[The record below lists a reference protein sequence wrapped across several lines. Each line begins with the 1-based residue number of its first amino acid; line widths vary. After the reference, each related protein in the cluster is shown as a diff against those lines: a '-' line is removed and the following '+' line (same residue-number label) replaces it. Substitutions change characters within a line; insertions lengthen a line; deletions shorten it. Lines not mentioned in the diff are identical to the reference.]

1 MPELCSFIMLALPHP
16 HSLRTGPKVLRKSI
30 EFVKKKSSALIKRL
44 NWWLVSYLAIVL
56 LFSGLYFLI
65 WSARPD
71 SFIVNSELNLDPLS
85 DVPLLAWQEVG
96 TLGTTGAPSLSD
108 ISKKLAAIKAKINA
122 LDLKVRSLDQQVDSY
137 RAELAEVG
145 RRNETMMMANGE
157 RYRQDVTAEAS
168 RNVAEAE
175 RVLKAFSERGSSARE
190 TTSLYGV
197 AEANLRVKVAELRVV
212 QAEQIAEAYRYFTR
226 NIGQFGD
233 PKLTARMD
241 ELHEKSQTQALERQQ
256 ASEDLMQ
263 QRKKLIEAAQAWREQ
278 RLKAVSWEDFLFFS
292 IGISTTTT
300 YGDVVGNSRLVR
312 SLIAT
317 QLLICVFVMA
327 GFVSSVVSRAGRRD
341 GETSLSPA
349 PGS

>member
-1 MPELCSFIMLALPHP
+1 MLRSSKNL
-16 HSLRTGPKVLRKSI
+16 
-30 EFVKKKSSALIKRL
+30 VKKKTSAVLKRL

-96 TLGTTGAPSLSD
+96 THGTTGAPSLSD
-108 ISKKLAAIKAKINA
+108 ISKELADIKTKINV
-122 LDLKVRSLDQQVDSY
+122 LDLKVRSLDQQIDSN

-145 RRNETMMMANGE
+145 RRNETIMIANGE

-168 RNVAEAE
+168 RSVADAE
-175 RVLKAFSERGSSARE
+175 RVLRAHSERGSSARE
-190 TTSLYGV
+190 TTPLYGV

-212 QAEQIAEAYRYFTR
+212 QAEQVAEAYRYFTS

-233 PKLTARMD
+233 PELTARMG
-241 ELHEKSQTQALERQQ
+241 ELHDKSQAQAFERQQ

-263 QRKKLIEAAQAWREQ
+263 QRQKLIEVARAWREQ
-278 RLKAVSWEDFLFFS
+278 RLEAVSWEDFLFFS

-312 SLIAT
+312 SLIAV

-341 GETSLSPA
+341 GGTSLSPT